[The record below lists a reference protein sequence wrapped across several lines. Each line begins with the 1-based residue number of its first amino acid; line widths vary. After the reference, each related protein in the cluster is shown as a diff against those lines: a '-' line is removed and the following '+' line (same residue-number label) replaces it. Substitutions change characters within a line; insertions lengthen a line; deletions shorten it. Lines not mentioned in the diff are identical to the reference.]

1 MPLGSTPLPRAAA
14 PKRPG
19 AAFARVLEIVAGVHP
34 QMCDM
39 AKRHAMNQIHAATT
53 VRIRRL
59 YRSVLHSG
67 VARWV
72 GGAPGACVLYVI
84 WCCGLTLGVR
94 AGGSRVLVRFPRNGS
109 HDPSADETAA
119 P

>member
-72 GGAPGACVLYVI
+72 GGAPGACPVCHLVL
-84 WCCGLTLGVR
+84 R
-94 AGGSRVLVRFPRNGS
+94 PDAGCPGRRVPCARTIPTEWI
-109 HDPSADETAA
+109 A
-119 P
+119 